1 MSIDTA
7 QLAKTSSQNGFVSAR
22 LPLFKNR
29 GSSRGAKEGNRV
41 RQGVQ
46 KLAFVQR
53 SACNSKQPM
62 NPATETRRLTNSS
75 SRRSDARLPSP
86 RPPGR
91 RRRPALWH
99 PCVSMPPHTP
109 CTLSSVF
116 CASPR
121 HALSART
128 PQPPRRHTPSRAHT
142 PLARTMLFREMLTPS
157 PPIRIAPFL
166 RTQPSRLCRSPRD
179 APACDLHHCDAAA
192 LCFAAL
198 ELFS

>member
-1 MSIDTA
+1 M
-7 QLAKTSSQNGFVSAR
+7 SAR

-29 GSSRGAKEGNRV
+29 GSSRGAKKGNRV

-53 SACNSKQPM
+53 SACNSKQPI

-99 PCVSMPPHTP
+99 PASACLLTPPAPLAPFSARLRATPFLPARLNRLDDTHHPAHSPLASALAHATPHTRP
-109 CTLSSVF
+109 APEETLPSAPPRLRCTPGARRSEVPLALPPREAAPLSS
-116 CASPR
+116 P
-121 HALSART
+121 
-128 PQPPRRHTPSRAHT
+128 
-142 PLARTMLFREMLTPS
+142 
-157 PPIRIAPFL
+157 
-166 RTQPSRLCRSPRD
+166 
-179 APACDLHHCDAAA
+179 
-192 LCFAAL
+192 
-198 ELFS
+198 